1 VPVAAVAPAML
12 FSELE
17 VQKRAHEHERPP
29 ILPPPGFEETRAAND
44 GQSKTEVKQ

>member
-1 VPVAAVAPAML
+1 ML

-29 ILPPPGFEETRAAND
+29 LLPPPGFENGSAAVD
-44 GQSKTEVKQ
+44 RSAAEAKPEVKP